1 VITRM
6 WEARLVEDAR
16 AGDLAAALPGC
27 EVYVS
32 YDGPPRL
39 VVISHWPDEAALS
52 AYAGPSWRTD
62 PAPEATAVGDRLA
75 GTPHVWHFTRLD
87 PVP

>member
-1 VITRM
+1 M
-6 WEARLVEDAR
+6 WEARLADGADVE
-16 AGDLAAALPGC
+16 GLAAALSGC

-39 VVISHWPDEAALS
+39 VVISHWVDEPALW

-62 PAPEATAVGDRLA
+62 PTPEATAVGDRLA
-75 GTPHVWHFTRLD
+75 GVPHVWHFTRL
-87 PVP
+87 